1 MTWNR
6 WHLFI
11 EKGCRILNI
20 QIFFR
25 YVSPLLLSSVSGRA
39 VWTSAS
45 ARVWLSL
52 CLQSRSEPHLQTGRS
67 REYEGC
73 TGEEMKGLWHC
84 IRDFS
89 SMCTYHVPEEEAANY
104 PYISYWEKVLSLLCF
119 SEPHMH
125 GVKWWQVL
133 LQVFQVQYVHFQ
145 PFAGQHYTGNV
156 QGDWQHLN
164 ANAKCHKCQIDLML
178 WLIEWAWLWTVWVWL
193 HK

>member
-1 MTWNR
+1 MT
-6 WHLFI
+6 FI
-11 EKGCRILNI
+11 HGKRLQNTKYSDIFPLCVSSSVVVCLWQGSLNI
-20 QIFFR
+20 CICTCLI
-25 YVSPLLLSSVSGRA
+25 VSLSSESIWASSPDRA
-39 VWTSAS
+39 EQRIRGLHW
-45 ARVWLSL
+45 R
-52 CLQSRSEPHLQTGRS
+52 RNE
-67 REYEGC
+67 
-73 TGEEMKGLWHC
+73 GLWHC

-104 PYISYWEKVLSLLCF
+104 PYISYWEKVLSLFCF